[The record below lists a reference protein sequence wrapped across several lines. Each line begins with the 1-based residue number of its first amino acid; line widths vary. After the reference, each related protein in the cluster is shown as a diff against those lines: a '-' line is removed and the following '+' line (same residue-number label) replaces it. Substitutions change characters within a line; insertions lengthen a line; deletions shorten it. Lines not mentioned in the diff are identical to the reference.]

1 MRNKIS
7 VQQFTTH
14 TALQHNM
21 AVATASRFSV
31 LKLEDDEL
39 VENTSSFQKAPKTS
53 TSGTKSKDSGKTA
66 SSENKKKKK
75 KKNSNSEKTELQNL
89 AFCPN
94 VKHKGKGLGQ
104 TSVGNR
110 SSSHSSDG
118 LDTQWEEW
126 KKKDDEFVCDVY
138 EQDLQEA
145 LLQSKLEFEEKKK
158 FYGAI
163 QKQAE
168 VEKNSSHE
176 LKKKKKNNQKK
187 DKTSTMTLDQFQNM
201 LPKQLEGG
209 GDISSSPT
217 HNQQA
222 SIPEETNF
230 FEKIEEDAEKIITKE
245 HRQSSYKSPEYF
257 QVEHVRSLQHQE
269 DIERKDK
276 EISELREELK
286 KTKEE
291 LKTVKHRCK
300 KLCHLLA
307 QGEMRDKAE
316 ILVQVERITQ
326 VKDELT
332 EEISGLKASLEQER
346 SKVHA
351 LQTEL
356 RKYQGNKREN
366 KERKDSK

>member
-1 MRNKIS
+1 
-7 VQQFTTH
+7 
-14 TALQHNM
+14 M
-21 AVATASRFSV
+21 AVATASRFAV

-39 VENTSSFQKAPKTS
+39 IENTSSFQKASKTS
-53 TSGTKSKDSGKTA
+53 SGTKSKDSAKIATN
-66 SSENKKKKK
+66 ENKKKKK
-75 KKNSNSEKTELQNL
+75 KKNNNVEKNELQNL

-94 VKHKGKGLGQ
+94 IKHKGKGLGQ
-104 TSVGNR
+104 TSGGNR
-110 SSSHSSDG
+110 NSSHSSDG
-118 LDTQWEEW
+118 HDTQWEEW

-158 FYGAI
+158 FYSAI
-163 QKQAE
+163 QKHAE
-168 VEKNSSHE
+168 VEKNGSHE
-176 LKKKKKNNQKK
+176 LKKKKKNSQKK

-222 SIPEETNF
+222 PIPEETNF

-257 QVEHVRSLQHQE
+257 QAEHARSLQHQE
-269 DIERKDK
+269 EIERKDK
-276 EISELREELK
+276 KINELGEELK

-300 KLCHLLA
+300 KLCHILA

-332 EEISGLKASLEQER
+332 EEISDLKASLEQER

-356 RKYQGNKREN
+356 RKYQGNKRES